1 VWPAMTG
8 SVYFVVTGK
17 PVGKGRPRASTRGG
31 FVRMYTDA
39 KTLGYEA
46 AIADEAARAMSGAE
60 PFETPMQMQVS
71 CYYPIPK
78 SWPKKIKQGAI
89 DEEVFPKVKPDLD
102 NVVKAV
108 LDALNGV
115 VYLDDAQVVNLV
127 ATKRYA
133 TEPRVEVYVFEK
145 LK

>member
-1 VWPAMTG
+1 MTA

-39 KTLGYEA
+39 KTLAYEA
-46 AIADEAARAMSGAE
+46 AIASEAAAAMGDAE

-71 CYYPIPK
+71 CYYQIPK
-78 SWPKKIKQGAI
+78 SWPKKMKQEAI
-89 DEEVFPKVKPDLD
+89 DEERFPNVKPDLD
-102 NVVKAV
+102 NVVKAI

-115 VYLDDAQVVNLV
+115 VYRDDAQVINLV
-127 ATKRYA
+127 ATKRYS
-133 TEPRVEVYVFEK
+133 TDPRVEVYIFEK

>member
-1 VWPAMTG
+1 MTAA
-8 SVYFVVTGK
+8 VYFVVTGK
-17 PVGKGRPRASTRGG
+17 PTGKGRPRASTRGG

-46 AIADEAARAMSGAE
+46 AIADEAARAMGKME

-78 SWPKKIKQGAI
+78 SWSKKKQQDAVDG
-89 DEEVFPKVKPDLD
+89 ELYPKVKPDLD
-102 NVVKAV
+102 NVAKAV
-108 LDALNGV
+108 LDAINGI
-115 VYLDDAQVVNLV
+115 VYVDDAQVINLV

-133 TEPRVEVYVFEK
+133 TDPRVEVYVFEK

>member
-1 VWPAMTG
+1 MTA

-17 PVGKGRPRASTRGG
+17 PNGKGRPRASTRGG

-46 AIADEAARAMSGAE
+46 AIADEAARAMGEME
-60 PFETPMQMQVS
+60 PFETPVQMQVS

-78 SWPKKIKQGAI
+78 SWSKKKRQDAVDG
-89 DEEVFPKVKPDLD
+89 ELYPKVKPDLD
-102 NVVKAV
+102 NVAKAV
-108 LDALNGV
+108 LDAINGI
-115 VYLDDAQVVNLV
+115 VYVDDAQVINLV

-133 TEPRVEVYVFEK
+133 TDPRVEVYLFEK

>member
-1 VWPAMTG
+1 MTVA
-8 SVYFVVTGK
+8 VYFVVTGK
-17 PVGKGRPRASTRGG
+17 PTGKGRPRASTRGG

-46 AIADEAARAMSGAE
+46 AIADEAARAMGKME
-60 PFETPMQMQVS
+60 PFETPVQMQVS

-78 SWPKKIKQGAI
+78 SWSKKKRQDAVDG
-89 DEEVFPKVKPDLD
+89 ELYPKVKPDLD
-102 NVVKAV
+102 NVAKAV
-108 LDALNGV
+108 LDAINGI
-115 VYLDDAQVVNLV
+115 VYVDDAQVINLV

-133 TEPRVEVYVFEK
+133 TDPRVEVYLFEK

>member
-1 VWPAMTG
+1 MTA

-46 AIADEAARAMSGAE
+46 AIADEAKLAMGQLE
-60 PFETPMQMQVS
+60 PFDTPVQMQVS
-71 CYYPIPK
+71 CYNQIPK
-78 SWPKKIKQGAI
+78 SWPKKMKQEAND
-89 DEEVFPKVKPDLD
+89 DERFPNVKPDLD
-102 NVVKAV
+102 NVVKAI

-115 VYLDDAQVVNLV
+115 VYRDDAQVINLV
-127 ATKRYA
+127 ATKRYS
-133 TEPRVEVYVFEK
+133 TDPRVEVYIFEK

>member
-1 VWPAMTG
+1 MTG

-78 SWPKKIKQGAI
+78 SWPKKIKQEAI
-89 DEEVFPKVKPDLD
+89 DEERFPNVKPDLD
-102 NVVKAV
+102 NVVKAI

-115 VYLDDAQVVNLV
+115 VYRDDAQVVNLV

-133 TEPRVEVYVFEK
+133 TDPRVEVYVFEK

>member
-1 VWPAMTG
+1 MTA

-39 KTLGYEA
+39 KTLAYEA
-46 AIADEAARAMSGAE
+46 AIASEADAAMGDAE

-71 CYYPIPK
+71 CYYQIPK
-78 SWPKKIKQGAI
+78 SWPKKMKQEAI
-89 DEEVFPKVKPDLD
+89 DEERFPNVKPDLD
-102 NVVKAV
+102 NVVKAI

-115 VYLDDAQVVNLV
+115 VYRDDAQVVNLV

-133 TEPRVEVYVFEK
+133 TEPRVEVYIFEK

>member
-1 VWPAMTG
+1 MTA